1 MMRIKAGYKLRDIAG
16 ETIIVNQGTHGIDMT
31 KVISL
36 NSSAR
41 FLYEQLEGK
50 EFSREDVKA
59 VLMDRYEIDP
69 ATAEKGAE
77 AWIGSMEKCG
87 VIE

>member
-1 MMRIKAGYKLRDIAG
+1 MKIKAGYKLRDIAG
-16 ETIIVNQGTHGIDMT
+16 ETIIAHGIDMT

-77 AWIGSMEKCG
+77 AWISE
-87 VIE
+87 VHS

>member
-1 MMRIKAGYKLRDIAG
+1 MRIKAGYKLRDIAG

-59 VLMDRYEIDP
+59 VLMDRYETDP
-69 ATAEKGAE
+69 TTAEKGAE
-77 AWIGSMEKCG
+77 AWISE
-87 VIE
+87 VHS

>member
-1 MMRIKAGYKLRDIAG
+1 MRIKAGYKLRDIAG

-36 NSSAR
+36 NYSAR

-50 EFSREDVKA
+50 EFTREDVTA

-77 AWIGSMEKCG
+77 AWIGSMKKCG

>member
-1 MMRIKAGYKLRDIAG
+1 MMRIKAGYRLRDIAG

-69 ATAEKGAE
+69 ATAKKGAE

>member
-1 MMRIKAGYKLRDIAG
+1 MRIKAGYKLRDIAG

-59 VLMDRYEIDP
+59 VLMDRYEIDA

-77 AWIGSMEKCG
+77 AWIVSMGKCG

>member
-1 MMRIKAGYKLRDIAG
+1 
-16 ETIIVNQGTHGIDMT
+16 MT

-50 EFSREDVKA
+50 EFTREDVKA

-77 AWIGSMEKCG
+77 TWISEAHS
-87 VIE
+87 

>member
-1 MMRIKAGYKLRDIAG
+1 MRIKAGYKLRDIAG

-41 FLYEQLEGK
+41 FLYEQIEGK

-69 ATAEKGAE
+69 ATDEKGAE
-77 AWIGSMEKCG
+77 TWISE
-87 VIE
+87 VHS